1 MRRFLLGRLVSSA
14 LVILAVSVAAFGLLR
29 FSGDLALEYAGEN
42 ASAEE
47 IARVSEEL
55 GLDRALPVQ
64 YGVWA
69 ASALRGDLGK
79 SIYTGEPVAELL
91 RAPFALT
98 GTIAAW
104 SLLFALLV
112 SVPLGSLSALRR
124 GTTLDVVAL
133 ALVTLGQAI
142 PSFLLA
148 IVLAA
153 IFGVWLGWLPV
164 SGSQSARHLVLPI
177 ASMSLAIVPALLR
190 MVRTSMLEVLRSDY
204 VEMARAKG
212 LGTARVLAVHALPN
226 VSLPLIALASVQFGQ
241 LLAGSVVIEHVF
253 ALDGVGRL
261 ALASIERIDF
271 PVVQGVV
278 LVLGCVY
285 VILTILADLFGMII
299 DPRLRPA

>member
-226 VSLPLIALASVQFGQ
+226 VGLPLIALASVQFGQ